1 MKRLLPLLP
10 AAALLAPALA
20 APDNGSGLKAS
31 PQSIEC
37 FYPRE
42 SGGAGKAAPA
52 CTLRLHLTAG
62 KGAQLWM
69 RRGKDVPPAPLA
81 GKDAE
86 GNLLVGVFREWE
98 SCYEATGK
106 CGIMVYDFYARPRGG
121 WIAFDTDLE
130 VPVTKGAKECKSE
143 PFSLAREAVV
153 CIAGRMFR
161 ISPAG
166 GEESGLLLKAE
177 YEADPDLAGISF
189 LSPKGKKISGT
200 AIESDFHEQGKRN
213 SATYALA
220 YKGEKAI
227 LAARIFRPR
236 EIVRVPLRFK
246 SSIGYPVTAVPADSK
261 QIRR

>member
-1 MKRLLPLLP
+1 MKSLLPLLS

-20 APDNGSGLKAS
+20 TPDNGSGLKAS

-42 SGGAGKAAPA
+42 SGGDGKTAPA

-98 SCYEATGK
+98 SCYEANGK

-121 WIAFDTDLE
+121 WIAFDTNLE

-143 PFSLAREAVV
+143 PFDLAREAVV

-161 ISPAG
+161 ISPVG
-166 GEESGLLLKAE
+166 GEERSPLVQVE
-177 YEADPDLAGISF
+177 YDADPDLAGISF
-189 LSPKGKKISGT
+189 LTPKGEKITGSP
-200 AIESDFHEQGKRN
+200 IESDFHEPGKRN
-213 SATYALA
+213 SATYSLA

-236 EIVRVPLRFK
+236 EIVCVPLRFK
-246 SSIGYPVTAVPADSK
+246 SSIGYPVTAAPAGSK
-261 QIRR
+261 